1 MPGIQ
6 SGNYE
11 FNSVVAKPPVVVS
24 TSMPRANLPQQL
36 RVKKIWL
43 HEFYDFCSKEL
54 ADVSSRMMQD
64 LLKFESDLMTIQ
76 IIENSRSYT
85 GLVDARGDSE
95 RKKYISKVGYL
106 YPGSSEALNEAADFK
121 GLVQALEATPYH
133 AMMSKVV
140 VAENDKHEAE
150 S

>member
-1 MPGIQ
+1 M
-6 SGNYE
+6 
-11 FNSVVAKPPVVVS
+11 
-24 TSMPRANLPQQL
+24 
-36 RVKKIWL
+36 
-43 HEFYDFCSKEL
+43 
-54 ADVSSRMMQD
+54 
-64 LLKFESDLMTIQ
+64 
-76 IIENSRSYT
+76 
-85 GLVDARGDSE
+85 DARGDSE

>member
-1 MPGIQ
+1 M
-6 SGNYE
+6 S
-11 FNSVVAKPPVVVS
+11 
-24 TSMPRANLPQQL
+24 AN
-36 RVKKIWL
+36 I
-43 HEFYDFCSKEL
+43 
-54 ADVSSRMMQD
+54 MQD

-76 IIENSRSYT
+76 IIENSRSYS

-106 YPGSSEALNEAADFK
+106 YPDKSEQLNNAADFK
-121 GLVQALEATPYH
+121 ALVQALEATPYH

-150 S
+150 SQGATIGKF

>member
-1 MPGIQ
+1 MQDYSLQQI
-6 SGNYE
+6 
-11 FNSVVAKPPVVVS
+11 
-24 TSMPRANLPQQL
+24 QL

-43 HEFYDFCSKEL
+43 HEFYDFCTKEL
-54 ADVSSRMMQD
+54 AGVSANIMQD

-76 IIENSRSYT
+76 IIENSRSYS

-106 YPGSSEALNEAADFK
+106 YPDKSEALNSATDFK
-121 GLVQALEATPYH
+121 SLVNALEATPYH